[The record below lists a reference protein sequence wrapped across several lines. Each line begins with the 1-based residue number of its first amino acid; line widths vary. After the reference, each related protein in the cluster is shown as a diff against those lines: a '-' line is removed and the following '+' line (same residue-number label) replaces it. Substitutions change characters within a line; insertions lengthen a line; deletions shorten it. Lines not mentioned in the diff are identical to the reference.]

1 MFYLF
6 IGVGAFLGATAR
18 YFLSTFIIKAV
29 FLGFPLGTFFVN
41 VLGCYLI
48 GVLSA
53 IHISNKE
60 FATPF
65 LAIGFLGYFTTVSA
79 FTKEILFFSKFIW
92 ITIYIKLFS
101 QIPVFGGS
109 KYKKCFGVKF
119 LVKIKR

>member
-6 IGVGAFLGATAR
+6 IGVGAFLGAIAR
-18 YFLSTFIIKAV
+18 YFLSTFFIKAV

-65 LAIGFLGYFTTVSA
+65 LVIGFLGSFTTFSA
-79 FTKEILFFSKFIW
+79 FSYEVVELINSKKYISSFTYIFISIFICILSAYLGTLLNKF
-92 ITIYIKLFS
+92 
-101 QIPVFGGS
+101 
-109 KYKKCFGVKF
+109 
-119 LVKIKR
+119 

>member
-6 IGVGAFLGATAR
+6 IGVGAFLGAIAR
-18 YFLSTFIIKAV
+18 YFLSTFFIKAV

-65 LAIGFLGYFTTVSA
+65 LVIGFLGSFTTFSA
-79 FTKEILFFSKFIW
+79 FTKEILFFSNSNGMLTAFFTAFI
-92 ITIYIKLFS
+92 ISFACIFSTIIGFKMFS
-101 QIPVFGGS
+101 
-109 KYKKCFGVKF
+109 
-119 LVKIKR
+119 